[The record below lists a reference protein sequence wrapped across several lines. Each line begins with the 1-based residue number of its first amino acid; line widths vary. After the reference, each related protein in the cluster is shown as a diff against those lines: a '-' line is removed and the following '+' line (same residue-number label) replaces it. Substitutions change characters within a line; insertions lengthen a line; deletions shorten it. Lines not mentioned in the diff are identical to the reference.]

1 MFANHRSRLCMLAAL
16 ALGLCGCTFD
26 EDELHGV
33 NKPPEAGVTVDLA
46 PPGVASDGR
55 PDGGGI
61 GVGTPDAPGLDGGRV
76 DGGEDVPSPDNLD
89 GGALDAQAIDVAE
102 DRPLGG
108 LDVSLDASVIDAA
121 SVDGGAV
128 DVARSEAGR
137 LDGGRSG

>member
-1 MFANHRSRLCMLAAL
+1 MVANDRLRILAVL

-33 NKPPEAGVTVDLA
+33 VKPPEAGVTIDLA
-46 PPGVASDGR
+46 PLGVASDGR
-55 PDGGGI
+55 PEGGTI
-61 GVGTPDAPGLDGGRV
+61 DVGAPDISALDGGRV
-76 DGGEDVPSPDNLD
+76 DGGDDVPSPGDLD
-89 GGALDAQAIDVAE
+89 GGGLDAQAVDVAD

-108 LDVSLDASVIDAA
+108 LDVSLDAPGLDAA